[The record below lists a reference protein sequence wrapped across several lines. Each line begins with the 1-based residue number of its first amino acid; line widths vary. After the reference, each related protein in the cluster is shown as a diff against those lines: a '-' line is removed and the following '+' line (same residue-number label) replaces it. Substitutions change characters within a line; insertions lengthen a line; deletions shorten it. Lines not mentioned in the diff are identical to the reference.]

1 MLKSDNKLSQL
12 LKNDELPFEV
22 DTSILERLNYHLQLK
37 TASSKVK
44 QNSIFPFF
52 GSLLT
57 TKLLG
62 FKVSVLAIAMF
73 TYIGYNEMNKP
84 NLSFPIS
91 DSVNVSKSID
101 SINSL
106 SIDDSLIV
114 H

>member
-1 MLKSDNKLSQL
+1 MSKSNNKLSEL
-12 LKNDELPFEV
+12 VKKDELPFEV
-22 DTSILERLNYHLQLK
+22 DTSIQERLNYHLQLK
-37 TASSKVK
+37 MASAKVK

-52 GSLLT
+52 GGLLT

-62 FKVSVLAIAMF
+62 FKVSLLAIAMF

-91 DSVNVSKSID
+91 DSVNISKSID
-101 SINSL
+101 STNSL
-106 SIDDSLIV
+106 LVDDSLIV